1 MNILFI
7 CKWNRFRSKV
17 AEAIF
22 NKLNKNPSN
31 KAKSAGLIAGS
42 PLDKDIL
49 NAAKKFELKLPRKRQ
64 GLSHKLLMWADEIII
79 VASDVPIS
87 IFEDIKNNDKKKIV
101 NWNIVDYYGHDNTHR
116 EKLIESIKSKIEL
129 LLKEIS

>member
-1 MNILFI
+1 
-7 CKWNRFRSKV
+7 
-17 AEAIF
+17 
-22 NKLNKNPSN
+22 
-31 KAKSAGLIAGS
+31 
-42 PLDKDIL
+42 
-49 NAAKKFELKLPRKRQ
+49 
-64 GLSHKLLMWADEIII
+64 MWADEIII